1 MVEIEVVFAAEDRQ
15 VLLGV
20 KVAEGT
26 SLREAVRASG
36 IAAHFPDV
44 DLADCP
50 LGIFGK
56 VVVDAGARC
65 VQAGDRIEIY
75 RPLLADPKE
84 VLGYASFGDW
94 RPFDGF
100 RHTVEHSVYVLRRS
114 LRRHFQQP
122 MLRQK
127 I

>member
-15 VLLGV
+15 VLLEV
-20 KVAEGT
+20 TVAEGI

-36 IAAHFPDV
+36 MAAHFPDV
-44 DLADCP
+44 DLTDCP

-56 VVVDAGARC
+56 VVADAGARF

-84 VLGYASFGDW
+84 V
-94 RPFDGF
+94 R
-100 RHTVEHSVYVLRRS
+100 RLRAAKAA
-114 LRRHFQQP
+114 LA
-122 MLRQK
+122 RQANS
-127 I
+127 